1 MEQSHILRD
10 MILNGEIG
18 IIGAMYDV
26 ETGVVS
32 FLENTLVIGSEKFA
46 EQLESVTV

>member
-18 IIGAMYDV
+18 IIGAVYNV
-26 ETGVVS
+26 ETGVVT
-32 FLENTLVIGSEKFA
+32 FHEDTLVIGREMFKEA
-46 EQLESVTV
+46 LEAVTA